1 MNLVVVSRAKK
12 DLAKIDKKT
21 LKRLELALNKLLM
34 DPKTVD
40 LKKLQG
46 EVDSWR
52 LRVGNYRVIM
62 RISPKEETIYVLRVR
77 HRRDAY

>member
-21 LKRLELALNKLLM
+21 LKRLELGLNKLLM

-52 LRVGNYRVIM
+52 
-62 RISPKEETIYVLRVR
+62 
-77 HRRDAY
+77 

>member
-1 MNLVVVSRAKK
+1 MNLVVASRAKK

-21 LKRLELALNKLLM
+21 LKRVKLALNKLLM
-34 DPKTVD
+34 DPETVD

-46 EVDSWR
+46 KVDRWR
-52 LRVGNYRVIM
+52 LRVGHYRIVM

-77 HRRDAY
+77 HRREAY